1 MIVKSQ
7 IILYMYDELI
17 NNREIKMNEIIA
29 LYDISVRTFRRY
41 ISEINS
47 YLCNNYKNQIVVYDH
62 YRNSY
67 RLKSITVDTF

>member
-47 YLCNNYKNQIVVYDH
+47 YLCNNYKNQTVVYDH